1 MTGISCVSWREWR
14 RNTNQ
19 AYRARSVTVLGNVC
33 YYHADLAKH
42 PGPVDG
48 PEAHRAGFTRGVD
61 DAAVQVE
68 GAQGAAGRPD
78 GIDLGVGRGIVV
90 EGDAVGPGAE
100 KEAEE
105 TIHGKGESISC
116 LFKVSSILWKIHQL
130 QFS

>member
-1 MTGISCVSWREWR
+1 M
-14 RNTNQ
+14 
-19 AYRARSVTVLGNVC
+19 
-33 YYHADLAKH
+33 DLY
-42 PGPVDG
+42 G
-48 PEAHRAGFTRGVD
+48 HRHSNMVI
-61 DAAVQVE
+61 VQVRLVQGIVSILRLVGLFRP
-68 GAQGAAGRPD
+68 GAEGRPD

-116 LFKVSSILWKIHQL
+116 LFKGSTILWKIHQL